1 MSTHPADVRRMF
13 TERTASYARFIR
25 AVLYPQGLR
34 GYFLRAPFL
43 RSGLRVLDAGCG
55 TGVVTL
61 GLRDALARRGMEPS
75 ALHAFDL
82 TPAMLD
88 RFRRELTRRHLSGI
102 DLAEA
107 DVLHPETLPAGW
119 GGYDLVV
126 SASMLEYVPRDR
138 FVDALAGIRSHLRDG
153 GLFVLFITRRSWLM
167 RPLIGRWWTS
177 HLYTAAELQQALPAA
192 GFRTA
197 AFDRFPWPFR
207 YLDGWGHIVVARR

>member
-1 MSTHPADVRRMF
+1 MSEHPADVRRMF

-43 RSGLRVLDAGCG
+43 RPGLRVLDAGCG
-55 TGVVTL
+55 TGAVTL
-61 GLRDALARRGMEPS
+61 GLRDALARRGMEP
-75 ALHAFDL
+75 AAMHAFDL

-88 RFRRELTRRHLSGI
+88 RFRRELTRRRLAGI

-107 DVLHPETLPAGW
+107 DVLQPETLPAGW

-138 FVDALAGIRSHLRDG
+138 FVDAVAGIRGHLRDG

-167 RPLIGRWWTS
+167 RPLIGRWWAS
-177 HLYTAAELQQALPAA
+177 QLYTARELLEAFPAA
-192 GFRTA
+192 GFATP

-207 YLDGWGHIVVARR
+207 HLDGWGHIVVARR